1 MQNAFGS
8 SRLGSQGSD
17 IHTSPD
23 RRFRFC
29 ALAGVAVV
37 AFGLAG
43 CSDIT
48 RFGESPLFT
57 ASTPN
62 QQQIYG
68 NAALAQD
75 QAMASGGNIA
85 PMRAAAVTSAALPPP
100 VPVGQAQAVAATATQ
115 PLPAPTQVASA
126 ATSAVAAVAP
136 NGAYKGW
143 SAVGGSVLTAA
154 AGDTPSSLA
163 QRYGVPVDAIMSVNG
178 LSDPYGAL
186 GGRRVTI
193 PTLNSGTA
201 TQVATAA
208 ASAIAKPAAVPAGGY
223 AVTSGETLYSVARKF
238 QISPA
243 ALAAANGLTTD
254 SQIKIGQNLQ
264 IPAGAAAAAATAT
277 KVASVTP
284 LPSPMPGQTATDA
297 AQQTLAAGASTLQ
310 AEAAK
315 AVPSAPAAPAAP
327 AEQKVASLPSAAGA
341 ASKAATDAGS
351 GSSASASAP
360 EEEAG
365 SGFRWPVRGR
375 IIAGFGKKS
384 NGEQNDG
391 INIAVP
397 EGTPVKAAEAG
408 TVIYAGNELSGFG
421 NLVLVRHEGGWV
433 TAYAH
438 NKELLVRRGE
448 TVKRGQTIGYAGAT
462 GSVSQP
468 QVHFELRKGS
478 QPVDPLPHLAGA

>member
-1 MQNAFGS
+1 M
-8 SRLGSQGSD
+8 R
-17 IHTSPD
+17 
-23 RRFRFC
+23 
-29 ALAGVAVV
+29 
-37 AFGLAG
+37 
-43 CSDIT
+43 
-48 RFGESPLFT
+48 T
-57 ASTPN
+57 ASVTATP
-62 QQQIYG
+62 
-68 NAALAQD
+68 LPPP
-75 QAMASGGNIA
+75 S
-85 PMRAAAVTSAALPPP
+85 AVTS
-100 VPVGQAQAVAATATQ
+100 Q
-115 PLPAPTQVASA
+115 PLPAPG
-126 ATSAVAAVAP
+126 AVAAGAVASVAP
-136 NGAYKGW
+136 AAAAAAAPAMSGTYQGW
-143 SAVGGSVLTAA
+143 SAVGGTVLTAG
-154 AGDTPSSLA
+154 AGDTPTSLA
-163 QRYGVPVDAIMSVNG
+163 QRYGVPVNAIMSVNG
-178 LSDPYGAL
+178 LSDAYGAL
-186 GGRRVTI
+186 NGRRVTI
-193 PTLNSGTA
+193 PTFTSGTA
-201 TQVATAA
+201 TQVASDAA
-208 ASAIAKPAAVPAGGY
+208 KAAIPAPAGGY
-223 AVTSGETLYSVARKF
+223 VVTPGETLYSVARKY
-238 QISPA
+238 QVSPA

-254 SQIKIGQNLQ
+254 SQIKIGQSLQ
-264 IPAGAAAAAATAT
+264 IPTGAAATAT
-277 KVASVTP
+277 KVASV
-284 LPSPMPGQTATDA
+284 MPVPAPATAAATATDA

-315 AVPSAPAAPAAP
+315 VANPAAPPAP
-327 AEQKVASLPSAAGA
+327 PAGQQVASLPSAAGSA
-341 ASKAATDAGS
+341 AKTATDA
-351 GSSASASAP
+351 AAASAP